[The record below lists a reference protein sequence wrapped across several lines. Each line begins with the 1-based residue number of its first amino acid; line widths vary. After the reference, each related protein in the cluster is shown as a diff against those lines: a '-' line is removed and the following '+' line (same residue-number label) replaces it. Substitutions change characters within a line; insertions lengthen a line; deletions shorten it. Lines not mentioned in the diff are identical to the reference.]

1 MKKIIQ
7 VTSVMYKDK
16 EIILIN
22 PSQIESVWSQGEQ
35 GSAIRMVSGK
45 VYVVSDS
52 IKSIYDKINK

>member
-22 PSQIESVWSQGEQ
+22 PSQIESVL
-35 GSAIRMVSGK
+35 
-45 VYVVSDS
+45 
-52 IKSIYDKINK
+52 N

>member
-7 VTSVMYKDK
+7 VTSLMYKDK

-35 GSAIRMVSGK
+35 VTAIRMVSGK